1 MTSPRWPGNGWDAPP
16 HVPLGPCPLPPD
28 ERLTAGRVLSHLG
41 VMVAVAAVMGVVV
54 AGLAIPFAGV
64 LGIGARDVA
73 KGMDN
78 LPTELE
84 DRAAGPEDP
93 DHWTPRAT

>member
-1 MTSPRWPGNGWDAPP
+1 MVGWRTPSRTLGTMSAPSN
-16 HVPLGPCPLPPD
+16 

-64 LGIGARDVA
+64 LGHR
-73 KGMDN
+73 
-78 LPTELE
+78 
-84 DRAAGPEDP
+84 R
-93 DHWTPRAT
+93 RATWPRGWTTSRPS